1 MFERDGGK
9 QDGCGGH
16 SPSFAALHL
25 SNKPIIRMRSIT
37 SHYDCLVDTDLD
49 LHSIRIV
56 RAIAEAGTI
65 TGAARE
71 LGFSQPAISQHLQ
84 RTEARLG
91 VPLVIRAGRSI
102 RLTEAGLL
110 LARHAVAISS
120 ALDAASGDLA
130 ELAGMRTGTARI
142 AAFPTAS
149 STIIPRLLRTMA
161 ERHPG
166 IQVTYV
172 EAEPPEALSMLREG
186 SIDLAITFSYPGD
199 RADPHRDIASG
210 LSLTPLF
217 TEEVVLAL
225 PDNHPQAAFHDVD
238 VRTLDRERWIAGCP
252 LCRGHLL
259 AVCESAGFVPV
270 IDHETDNA
278 VAVLHLVA
286 SGLGVALL
294 PRLAL
299 ATAVV
304 PAGATIR
311 ATSPGST
318 RNIQL
323 VRHADATRVPSLA
336 VTIAAIRALVGD
348 DWGLRRAS

>member
-1 MFERDGGK
+1 M
-9 QDGCGGH
+9 
-16 SPSFAALHL
+16 
-25 SNKPIIRMRSIT
+25 
-37 SHYDCLVDTDLD
+37 DTDLD

-56 RAIAEAGTI
+56 RAIAETGTI

-91 VPLVIRAGRSI
+91 VALVIRAGRSI
-102 RLTEAGLL
+102 RLTEAGQL
-110 LARHAVAISS
+110 LARHAVTISS

-166 IQVTYV
+166 ILVTYV
-172 EAEPPEALSMLREG
+172 EAEPPEALTMLHEG
-186 SIDLAITFSYPGD
+186 SIDLAVTFSYPGD

-225 PDNHPQAAFHDVD
+225 PEEHPQAAFHDVD

-259 AVCESAGFVPV
+259 AVCESAGFDPI

-299 ATAVV
+299 ATATV
-304 PAGATIR
+304 PSGAAIR
-311 ATSPGST
+311 ATAPGST
-318 RNIQL
+318 RSIQL

-336 VTIAAIRALVGD
+336 VTIAAVRAVAGD
-348 DWGLRRAS
+348 DWGLRRASGAAS